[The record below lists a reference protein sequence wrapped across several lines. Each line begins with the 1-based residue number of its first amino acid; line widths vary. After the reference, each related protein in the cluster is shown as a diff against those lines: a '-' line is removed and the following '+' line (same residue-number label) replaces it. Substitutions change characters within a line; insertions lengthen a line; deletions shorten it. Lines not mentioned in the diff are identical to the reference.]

1 MVQNQ
6 MSARGVDDPAVVAAI
21 GRVTDVCQAV
31 QMPLG
36 YFGVTAAA
44 VQPYVA
50 RGYTLIVAGVD
61 TLYLAN
67 GAKALLAELR
77 A

>member
-1 MVQNQ
+1 MLDSIGQDVRFAVRAL
-6 MSARGVDDPAVVAAI
+6 ARS
-21 GRVTDVCQAV
+21 R
-31 QMPLG
+31 
-36 YFGVTAAA
+36 GVTAAA

>member
-1 MVQNQ
+1 MGQ
-6 MSARGVDDPAVVAAI
+6 VDDPQVVDAI
-21 GRVTDVCQAV
+21 GRVTEACRAV
-31 QMPLG
+31 AMPLG

-67 GAKALLAELR
+67 GARALLEELR
-77 A
+77 EA